1 MADEGFR
8 EYHEEQMNAV
18 RLASDARVAAGE
30 LRGTGGGTTVAS
42 GVVLGL
48 AAIAAAITAQTLGLR
63 HAAFR
68 AETPARWRE

>member
-8 EYHEEQMNAV
+8 EYYAAYQ
-18 RLASDARVAAGE
+18 DAERAATMTAEAATSLLSGGGMTPAAGI
-30 LRGTGGGTTVAS
+30 
-42 GVVLGL
+42 VLGL
-48 AAIAAAITAQTLGLR
+48 AAIAGAIQAQTLGLR

>member
-8 EYHEEQMNAV
+8 EYHQEQVNAV
-18 RLASDARVAAGE
+18 KLATLTLDAATD
-30 LRGTGGGTTVAS
+30 LRGAGGGTTVAY
-42 GVVLGL
+42 GIVLGL